1 MLHRGIEPA
10 LSFFFFNVDDPVVG
24 GYTPAKIALRRA
36 ISLAYDREKA
46 IRILENGQ
54 AMPASQPVPPPLF
67 GHDPALTASKTYD
80 PATARSLLDKFGY
93 KDRDGDG
100 YRENPDG
107 STLTVVKASV
117 TDAAARVSDELW
129 KKSMDDIGV
138 RITFLKNK
146 WPELNKMSEA
156 GQLMMWGVG
165 WIASTP
171 DGDPFYS
178 YLYSPN
184 IGTSND
190 ARLRLREYDKLYEQ
204 AHALPDG
211 RERSAIFHKMN
222 ELIFGYAPWIMA
234 TYSYYNVVA
243 QPWLKG
249 FKFNPFKTHQ
259 FQYYDVDAAARR

>member
-1 MLHRGIEPA
+1 MDAIGI
-10 LSFFFFNVDDPVVG
+10 
-24 GYTPAKIALRRA
+24 
-36 ISLAYDREKA
+36 
-46 IRILENGQ
+46 
-54 AMPASQPVPPPLF
+54 
-67 GHDPALTASKTYD
+67 
-80 PATARSLLDKFGY
+80 
-93 KDRDGDG
+93 
-100 YRENPDG
+100 
-107 STLTVVKASV
+107 
-117 TDAAARVSDELW
+117 
-129 KKSMDDIGV
+129 

-165 WIASTP
+165 WISATP

-190 ARLRLREYDKLYEQ
+190 ARMRLPEYDRLYEQ

-211 RERSAIFHKMN
+211 KERDAVFRKMN
-222 ELIFGYAPWIMA
+222 ELILAYAPWIMA
-234 TYSYYNVVA
+234 EYFYYNVVA

-259 FQYYDVDAAARR
+259 WQYYDVAK